1 MKVEATDADE
11 PGNEN
16 SDILYT
22 ILSQDPPL
30 PNANM
35 FAINPVSGHIR
46 VKSQGLDR
54 EVGAGSLGP
63 VVCCTALRCVSTAI
77 KTFYTLLNFY
87 LFKSVVIA
95 CLYRIII
102 GFVVIQ

>member
-54 EVGAGSLGP
+54 EVGAGSLE
-63 VVCCTALRCVSTAI
+63 L
-77 KTFYTLLNFY
+77 
-87 LFKSVVIA
+87 VIA
-95 CLYRIII
+95 SLPLRP
-102 GFVVIQ
+102 VIQPVSGTSNRL